1 MRGLRLAL
9 ALILLLAVLAGCGR
23 RGGENAV
30 ARVGGSS
37 LTIDELYASIP
48 EQHLAMMSL
57 EDQEEAVGNWVKTE
71 LFYQEGLREG
81 IGTGDQIERR
91 LREIE
96 RELIAEEY
104 IKHRMSEVPDVTDE
118 EAAAYFGKHQNEYAI
133 QVRLAH
139 ILVRNRPEAERAH
152 EQILKGT
159 PFETVASSFSIDQ
172 TASMGGDLG
181 YMRRGEMIHELE
193 ETAFGLKVGE
203 VSDVITSGYGY
214 HILKVLD
221 RHPGA
226 GQPSF
231 ESKRS
236 VVLSF
241 LTSRRRREAF
251 DSWLLDIETRSAV
264 HVDTLLIRQAAT
276 ERMRGAGDPSFVDQV
291 DEQSGDDVKDGTP

>member
-1 MRGLRLAL
+1 MKGLRLVL
-9 ALILLLAVLAGCGR
+9 VLMLLLAVLAGCGKQD
-23 RGGENAV
+23 GGNAV

-71 LFYQEGLREG
+71 LFYQEGLRQG
-81 IGTGDQIERR
+81 VGKGDEIERR
-91 LREIE
+91 LGEIE

-104 IKHRMSEVPDVTDE
+104 IKRRMSEVPDVTDE

-139 ILVRNRPEAERAH
+139 ILVRNRPEAERAR
-152 EQILKGT
+152 EQILGGT
-159 PFETVASSFSIDQ
+159 PFETVAGSSSIDQ

-193 ETAFGLKVGE
+193 ETAFSLKVGE
-203 VSDVITSGYGY
+203 ISDVITSGYGY
-214 HILKVLD
+214 HILKALD

-226 GQPSF
+226 GLPSF

-241 LTSRRRREAF
+241 LTSKRRRDAF
-251 DSWLLDIETRSAV
+251 DSWLLDIETRSSV

-291 DEQSGDDVKDGTP
+291 NKQSGDDAEDGTP